1 MCFGGGNKP
10 PVNPP
15 PPSNPEPQKGKKILL
30 VGAGD
35 SGKSTIFKQM
45 RLIYNNGFTYDEK
58 MKIRPMI
65 YENILRNIMVLIA
78 ATRTLQ
84 EEFENES
91 NKEKAEKIE
100 GLEQKLLLNAEK
112 VWDTD
117 LANDIAE
124 LWKDGAIQKAMQ
136 KRSLFQVEDSA
147 GYYFEN
153 MARIGAE
160 NYVPSEEDVVR
171 ARIKTTGLVE
181 QNFSFKDL
189 PFTMIDVGGQRNER
203 KKWIHHFQGVDSIL
217 FICSLSEFD
226 QKCYED
232 DSTNRMKES
241 LQLFGD
247 YINSK
252 WFAESLVYLVF
263 NKYDLFVQ
271 KIMAGSKLS
280 DTFEDYKGPEK
291 DVEAAKEFI
300 KEMYKNK
307 DTEGKL
313 RDVLFST
320 ALDKGDLKERLE
332 QIVSNIITAENDI

>member
-1 MCFGGGNKP
+1 MCFGGNKP
-10 PVNPP
+10 SVNPP